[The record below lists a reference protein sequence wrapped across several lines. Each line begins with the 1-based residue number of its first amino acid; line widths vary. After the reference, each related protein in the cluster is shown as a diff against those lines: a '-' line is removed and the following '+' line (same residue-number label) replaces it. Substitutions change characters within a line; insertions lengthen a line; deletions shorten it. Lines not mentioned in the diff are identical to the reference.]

1 MKLVFTFAV
10 NEVTISMLFLCFF
23 GFHFRYCTWYLEKAT
38 FHIITIGI
46 PKWLYIM
53 KYCITNVMISL
64 WSQQYWN
71 NNSVDY
77 VLSILS
83 VAGNLPESQQWV
95 LSKHQLWDWYLNML
109 TEGKLQCQKDVFVM
123 LAINLKNSII
133 T

>member
-23 GFHFRYCTWYLEKAT
+23 SFPFRYCTWYLEKAT
-38 FHIITIGI
+38 VHIITIGI

-53 KYCITNVMISL
+53 KYCITNVMISV

-133 T
+133 A